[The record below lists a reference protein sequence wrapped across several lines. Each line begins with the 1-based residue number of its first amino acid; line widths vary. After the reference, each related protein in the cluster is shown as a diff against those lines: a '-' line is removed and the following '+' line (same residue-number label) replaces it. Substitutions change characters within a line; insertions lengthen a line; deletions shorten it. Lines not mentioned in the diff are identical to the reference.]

1 MRVKKGFGE
10 FNLEFLINKYL
21 CISIRD
27 GIMEKG
33 DDDERKEVGG
43 KVGEW
48 NGSRKFSCEIR
59 IVMDVKL
66 LSVIPTRIRLHRLDT
81 LRLIPRRIIVL
92 DSNASSGFYPSYHTC
107 CI

>member
-27 GIMEKG
+27 GIMEKS

-43 KVGEW
+43 KVGE
-48 NGSRKFSCEIR
+48 
-59 IVMDVKL
+59 
-66 LSVIPTRIRLHRLDT
+66 
-81 LRLIPRRIIVL
+81 
-92 DSNASSGFYPSYHTC
+92 
-107 CI
+107 